1 MDITGREKMENEN
14 LKLHKRAKAQLI
26 IGIVLI
32 AVFIVYTVSLKFVN
46 VLPIGPNDSSV
57 AYASINKAVHEL
69 FGVHMT
75 LYDITDWA
83 GVVTI
88 CVALGFAVLGIV
100 QLIKRKSILKVD
112 SNILT
117 LGVFYIIVFGVFAF
131 FELNVINHRPVLIEG
146 VLESSYPSSTTMLA
160 TCVLPT
166 AIFQFNRLIKKTWL
180 RNTVNIACGL
190 FTVFMVVV
198 RLICGV
204 HWFTDIIGGLIFSIG
219 MIFLYVSVNGFIDIK
234 KNETTC

>member
-1 MDITGREKMENEN
+1 MEKINS
-14 LKLHKRAKAQLI
+14 KSQRRQKTQLV

-32 AVFIVYTVSLKFVN
+32 AVFIVYTVSLKFVD
-46 VLPIGPNDSSV
+46 VLPIGPNDSCV

-75 LYDITDWA
+75 LYNITDWA
-83 GVVTI
+83 GVVAI
-88 CVALGFAVLGIV
+88 AIAFGFAVFGIV
-100 QLIKRKSILKVD
+100 QWTKRKNILKVD

-131 FELNVINHRPVLIEG
+131 FEFNVINRRPVLIEG

-180 RNTVNIACGL
+180 RNTVNIACGV

-219 MIFLYVSVNGFIDIK
+219 MIFLYVSVNGFIDLK
-234 KNETTC
+234 KNKTTC